1 MRDWEPWRSAPA
13 PQRSILGFSPASSG
27 ASQLEELTL
36 LLIQL
41 RRRRAKMAATRQETL
56 AQLGR
61 LDAPKDLQHHV
72 ASGAA
77 SSPFLCSAPSPITR
91 LGSSS
96 PLGSLSAKVGPRPS
110 AHPSFTTRSWRLPL
124 HLEGVVGDSA
134 LYRSTLNAST
144 S

>member
-1 MRDWEPWRSAPA
+1 ML
-13 PQRSILGFSPASSG
+13 QRSISGFSLASSG

-61 LDAPKDLQHHV
+61 LDAPKDLQHHLP
-72 ASGAA
+72 SGAA
-77 SSPFLCSAPSPITR
+77 SSPFLCSAPSPLTR

-110 AHPSFTTRSWRLPL
+110 APPPPPPHSPPVAGGC
-124 HLEGVVGDSA
+124 HCV
-134 LYRSTLNAST
+134 
-144 S
+144 

>member
-1 MRDWEPWRSAPA
+1 ML
-13 PQRSILGFSPASSG
+13 QRSTSGFSLASSG

-61 LDAPKDLQHHV
+61 LDAPKDLQHHLP
-72 ASGAA
+72 SGAA
-77 SSPFLCSAPSPITR
+77 SSPFLCSAPSPLTR

-110 AHPSFTTRSWRLPL
+110 ARPSFTTRCWRLPL
-124 HLEGVVGDSA
+124 RLEGVVGDSA